1 MRFAE
6 ARYCFRIPAGKLVM
20 RRNMF
25 YFVLARNAL
34 LLLAIMP
41 AALAVAAPLQQPQAR
56 VPLEGI
62 LNSNITACAF
72 AKTNTNFNWRYGTIF
87 NPNPRCWLYGVQ
99 FSGWAQATPPS
110 QQERNVVLL
119 TSRHGLTC
127 AHAFGSPPG
136 TLVVML
142 GTNGVK
148 YTNAIASTIGG
159 LSDLLLVVF
168 TNDWPAAV
176 TPWRVLSPGDVSVL
190 NLSRLHAIWY
200 RNNTQKMNAC
210 ERTFSLGESG
220 YIRDPIPGIPFFEPT
235 ATGGDSGSPVF
246 LLHENR
252 PILLWLVHTAD
263 LGGPFVSNPKCFAW
277 LSNNVAPYRPTTASL
292 QPPEPSSHQ

>member
-6 ARYCFRIPAGKLVM
+6 ARYCFRIPVGKLAM

-159 LSDLLLVVF
+159 LSDLLLVA
-168 TNDWPAAV
+168 P
-176 TPWRVLSPGDVSVL
+176 R
-190 NLSRLHAIWY
+190 SRLVVSPYPEGYGAQSGTNNADY
-200 RNNTQKMNAC
+200 RTHYQ
-210 ERTFSLGESG
+210 
-220 YIRDPIPGIPFFEPT
+220 YD
-235 ATGGDSGSPVF
+235 
-246 LLHENR
+246 LH
-252 PILLWLVHTAD
+252 
-263 LGGPFVSNPKCFAW
+263 FVQQHGFQHSFG
-277 LSNNVAPYRPTTASL
+277 
-292 QPPEPSSHQ
+292 